1 VLFRRRALAGRV
13 ERNRGL
19 ERAFEEAVRSKPVA
33 RGTRALCK
41 LNGAKETRLTDYN
54 NDPAVTLHESAFRSN
69 QSPQSGP
76 TMSVGACA
84 TNRMALSVSPSAVRG
99 LLLQRRYFAMSEF
112 CKVWH
117 NITLE
122 GAKQVRDH
130 ALLKASELG
139 RSVSVVAVDRTGSYC

>member
-1 VLFRRRALAGRV
+1 MGRV
-13 ERNRGL
+13 ERSRGL

-33 RGTRALCK
+33 RRTRALCK

-84 TNRMALSVSPSAVRG
+84 TNRMAPC
-99 LLLQRRYFAMSEF
+99 RR
-112 CKVWH
+112 
-117 NITLE
+117 
-122 GAKQVRDH
+122 
-130 ALLKASELG
+130 
-139 RSVSVVAVDRTGSYC
+139 